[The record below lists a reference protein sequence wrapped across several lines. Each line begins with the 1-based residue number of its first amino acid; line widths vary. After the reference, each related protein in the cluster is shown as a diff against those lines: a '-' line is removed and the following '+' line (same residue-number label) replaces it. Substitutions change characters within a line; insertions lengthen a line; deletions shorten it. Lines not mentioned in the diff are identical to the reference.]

1 MKILSLLLIAVVIT
15 GCSTTTDGRVSFNE
29 DGTVTSWEERKVTG
43 ILDSRTYVS
52 KSNRPDLELDPSDR
66 AQRNSDALF
75 YGPSETQRLVG
86 PGPAVPAAVVL
97 HGLAG
102 GIGAAN
108 GKGAKSFS
116 SATSGANTNITV
128 P

>member
-1 MKILSLLLIAVVIT
+1 MKSLSFLLIAVVIT
-15 GCSTTTDGRVSFNE
+15 GCTTTDARVSINQ
-29 DGTVTSWEERKVTG
+29 DGTVTTWKERKVTG

-75 YGPSETQRLVG
+75 YGPSEMQRLVG
-86 PGPAVPAAVVL
+86 PGPATPAAILL
-97 HGLAG
+97 HGAFMG
-102 GIGAAN
+102 VGAAN
-108 GKGAKSFS
+108 AEGATSSS
-116 SATSGANTNITV
+116 SALSNANNNITV